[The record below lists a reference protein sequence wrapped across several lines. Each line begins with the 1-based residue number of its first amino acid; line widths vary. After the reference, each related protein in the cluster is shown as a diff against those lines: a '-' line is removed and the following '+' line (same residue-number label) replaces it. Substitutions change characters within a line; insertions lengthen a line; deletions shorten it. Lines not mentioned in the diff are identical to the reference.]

1 MNNFYQR
8 LNIKMA
14 YAALMIWA
22 AIASMGLNA
31 ATTNPLLFADFSDPD
46 VIRHGDTY
54 YMVASSFNHMPGVPV
69 LASKDLLNWR
79 RLGFVMQNHPQ
90 KKMFATPQH
99 GKGLWAPC
107 LRYHDGKFWVFMP
120 DPDHGIY
127 VSSAVDPAGEWSE
140 PHLLLPGRGI
150 IDPTP
155 LWDDDGQAYLL
166 HGWAKSR
173 AGFNNVLTLHRMSAD
188 ASKVLDQGKLI
199 VDGHKLKGFRTLEG
213 PKFYQRNGYYYIFA
227 PAGGVREGWQT
238 VFRARNIEGPYEHRI
253 TLEQGSTIINGPHQG
268 AWVISPDER
277 EWFIH
282 FQDRGAFGRIVH
294 LQTLSWQDDWPI
306 MGRDY
311 DGNGIGEPEEKL
323 ALAGPQAPLGGL
335 ALSDE
340 FSSSQL
346 GAQWQWNA
354 NWRSDWYSL
363 KAIPGQ
369 LRLYAQ
375 AAQPNLWQQPALLT
389 QMFVGPRFTAT
400 TQLQLNS
407 PLNTKPP
414 SLGSQP
420 AAVQSGLLVYGN
432 DYAWLG
438 LRTRAQGYSLVYESC
453 LDARKGCT
461 PESKT
466 IMDLDL
472 NSGKVELKV
481 DVDEQAIAHF
491 YYRLS
496 SNDSWQQLDQPG
508 FKAKRGRWVGA
519 RVGVFAEYQN
529 KAGDKT
535 IEPAKAFADF
545 DYFRV
550 AVTEDK

>member
-1 MNNFYQR
+1 MNNFHQR
-8 LNIKMA
+8 LKIKMA

-22 AIASMGLNA
+22 ATASMGINA
-31 ATTNPLLFADFSDPD
+31 AATNPLLFADFSDPD

-79 RLGFVMQNHPQ
+79 RLGYVMQNHPQ
-90 KKMFATPQH
+90 QKIFATPQH
-99 GKGLWAPC
+99 GKGMWAPC

-127 VSSAVDPAGEWSE
+127 VSSAFDPAGQWSE

-155 LWDDDGQAYLL
+155 LWDDDGRAYLL
-166 HGWAKSR
+166 HAWAKSR
-173 AGFNNVLTLHRMSAD
+173 AGFNNVLTLHRMSPD

-199 VDGHKLKGFRTLEG
+199 IDGHKLKGFRTLEG
-213 PKFYQRNGYYYIFA
+213 PKFYKRNGYYYIFA

-253 TLEQGSTIINGPHQG
+253 TLEQGSTKINGPHQG
-268 AWVISPDER
+268 AWLISPDER
-277 EWFIH
+277 QWFIH

-294 LQTLSWQDDWPI
+294 MQTLTWRDDWPV
-306 MGRDY
+306 MGRDI
-311 DGNGIGEPEEKL
+311 DGNGIGEPETSL
-323 ALAGPQAPLGGL
+323 DLAGSQPPLGGL
-335 ALSDE
+335 TLADE
-340 FSSSQL
+340 FSSAKL

-363 KAIPGQ
+363 QKNPGQ

-375 AAQPNLWQQPALLT
+375 AGQPNLWQQPALLT
-389 QMFVGPRFTAT
+389 QMFVGPSFAAQ
-400 TQLQLNS
+400 TQLRLQAGESN
-407 PLNTKPP
+407 
-414 SLGSQP
+414 
-420 AAVQSGLLVYGN
+420 AQSGLLIYGN

-438 LRTRAQGYSLVYESC
+438 LRAKAGAYSLVYEFC
-453 LDARKGCT
+453 LQARQGCI
-461 PESKT
+461 PKSQT
-466 IMDLDL
+466 ITEL
-472 NSGKVELKV
+472 SSAKVELKV
-481 DVDEQAIAHF
+481 FVNEQSLAHF

-496 SNDSWQQLDQPG
+496 SKGSWQLLDQAG
-508 FKAKRGRWVGA
+508 FNAKRGRWVGA
-519 RVGVFAEYQN
+519 RVGLFAEYQN
-529 KAGDKT
+529 RPGGNIKAPDKV
-535 IEPAKAFADF
+535 FADF

-550 AVTEDK
+550 AVGKAEVSE